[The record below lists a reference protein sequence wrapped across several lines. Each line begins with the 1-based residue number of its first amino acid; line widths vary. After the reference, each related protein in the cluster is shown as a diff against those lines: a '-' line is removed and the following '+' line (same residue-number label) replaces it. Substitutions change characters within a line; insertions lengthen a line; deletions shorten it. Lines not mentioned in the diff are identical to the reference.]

1 MSEYFAGFMP
11 FMLSS
16 VKTTLILFVV
26 TLVLSLPLGLPIAL
40 GVKSRFRP
48 LSWICKLYVWV
59 FRGTPLMLQL
69 FFFYFFF
76 PIVFGIT
83 LPALP
88 TACITFVL
96 NYAAY
101 FAEIYRG
108 GINGID
114 RGQYE
119 AAYVLGLSRGQT
131 MKDIILPQT
140 MKIILPPVLN
150 EAITLVKDTALAS
163 SIGVIELM
171 KATESSVN
179 RTTDITIFF
188 WAAVIYLIMCTVL
201 TVVAGRIEKY
211 FMRYD
216 AKEEY

>member
-1 MSEYFAGFMP
+1 
-11 FMLSS
+11 MLVG
-16 VKTTLILFVV
+16 VKITILLFVI
-26 TLVLSLPLGLPIAL
+26 TLAVSLPLGLPIAL
-40 GVKSRFRP
+40 GVRSRFKP
-48 LSWICKLYVWV
+48 LSWICKVYVWV

-76 PIVFGIT
+76 PFTLDIR

-88 TACITFVL
+88 TACITFVF

-114 RGQYE
+114 KGQYE
-119 AAYVLGLSRGQT
+119 AAYTLGLSRWQT

-140 MKIILPPVLN
+140 MKTILPPVVN
-150 EAITLVKDTALAS
+150 ESITLVKDTALAS
-163 SIGVIELM
+163 SIGVVELM
-171 KATESSVN
+171 KATQSAVN
-179 RTTDITIFF
+179 RETDISIFF
-188 WAAVIYLIMCTVL
+188 WAAAIYLIMCSVL
-201 TVVAGRIEKY
+201 TLIAGRIEKY

>member
-1 MSEYFAGFMP
+1 MP
-11 FMLSS
+11 FMVTG
-16 VKTTLILFVV
+16 VKTTIILFVI

-40 GVKSRFRP
+40 GERSRFKP
-48 LSWICKLYVWV
+48 LSWICKFYVWV

-76 PIVFGIT
+76 PFTLDIT
-83 LPALP
+83 IPTLP

-140 MKIILPPVLN
+140 MKTILPPVVN

-163 SIGVIELM
+163 SIGDIELM
-171 KATESSVN
+171 KATQSAVN
-179 RTTDITIFF
+179 RETDISIFV
-188 WAAVIYLIMCTVL
+188 WPAAIYLVMISVL
-201 TVVAGRIEKY
+201 TLAAGRIEKY

>member
-1 MSEYFAGFMP
+1 MP
-11 FMLSS
+11 FMVTG
-16 VKTTLILFVV
+16 VKTTIILFVI

-40 GVKSRFRP
+40 GERSRFKP
-48 LSWICKLYVWV
+48 LSWVCKFYVWV

-76 PIVFGIT
+76 PFTLDIT
-83 LPALP
+83 IPALP

-140 MKIILPPVLN
+140 MKTILPPVVN

-171 KATESSVN
+171 KATQSAVN
-179 RTTDITIFF
+179 RETDISIFF
-188 WAAVIYLIMCTVL
+188 WAAAIYLVMCSVL
-201 TVVAGRIEKY
+201 TLAAGRIEKY